1 MATTAVPTTDV
12 PVLALAHDIVL
23 FPALVVSIHLAS
35 PHARAL
41 IAHLEQATTTT
52 TRPAS
57 PHAATVIACVPRK
70 ARPTLQNRLAD
81 AANRILADEQQQQQL
96 ANVIQPGDD
105 SDRRDDSADVEI
117 DPRDLFECKHA
128 GLLEGS
134 AALTATSVQTEPL
147 AASFASSALPPGTA
161 VAATSSS
168 SKDSRASRSIR
179 RPP

>member
-12 PVLALAHDIVL
+12 PLLALAHDIVL

-41 IAHLEQATTTT
+41 IAHLELQATT

-57 PHAATVIACVPRK
+57 PHAAAAVIACVPRK

-96 ANVIQPGDD
+96 ANVVQPGNDD
-105 SDRRDDSADVEI
+105 DRRDDSADVEI
-117 DPRDLFECKHA
+117 DPHDLFECERS
-128 GLLEGS
+128 GLTS
-134 AALTATSVQTEPL
+134 TAL
-147 AASFASSALPPGTA
+147 
-161 VAATSSS
+161 
-168 SKDSRASRSIR
+168 
-179 RPP
+179 